1 MLRFKRKHA
10 VDATDAYR
18 LIFAGLDIFNAAGG
32 ANENLG
38 ASLFLNPLPQIIL
51 EAITLK
57 EGLGFNRAIL
67 FLADEDKK
75 ILSPMAWSI
84 QKGADQ
90 DPSLPERESLTGNKL
105 SGL

>member
-51 EAITLK
+51 E
-57 EGLGFNRAIL
+57 R
-67 FLADEDKK
+67 
-75 ILSPMAWSI
+75 
-84 QKGADQ
+84 
-90 DPSLPERESLTGNKL
+90 L
-105 SGL
+105 SGRRQYGVFSVFGFHNSRTTLSCSAFLVRACSVLFILRT